1 MATDATK
8 VRVAVTGAISK
19 NTTATS
25 APTGTAS
32 SITGWTELGFVSED
46 GVTLTLPGSGDS
58 EAIKAWQNGQTLRTI
73 RTPNEDNPTYRF
85 VLLETNLAV
94 IELYFN
100 ATTSGQTS
108 TEGAVA
114 YNASAERTAYS
125 YVVDVVDGAELVR
138 DYIPRGVVTEVGDQ
152 VFANGEPIGYE
163 ITIEAEYDSVKAYN
177 LKRWATALKTP

>member
-1 MATDATK
+1 MATNTAN

-19 NTTATS
+19 NATGTS

-32 SITGWTELGFVSED
+32 SLAAWTELGFVGED

-58 EAIKAWQNGQTLRTI
+58 DPIKAWQNGVTVRTI
-73 RTPNEDNPTYRF
+73 RTPNEDNPTYSF

-100 ATTSGQTS
+100 ATTSGATS

-114 YNASAERTAYS
+114 FSNQTARGYFS
-125 YVVDVVDGAELVR
+125 YVVDVIDGAELIR
-138 DYIPRGVVTEVGDQ
+138 DYIPKGIVTEVGDQ

-163 ITIEAEYDSVKAYN
+163 ITIEAEYDSTKTYN
-177 LKRWATALKTP
+177 FKRWSTALKTP